1 MDNRDITE
9 NYLNPIME
17 DENGFIIRI
26 PTEDGSGAFINVGPL
41 HSSFAGR
48 YIILTPIA
56 NELLQALLIRSYEQD
71 IADIRRT

>member
-1 MDNRDITE
+1 MDKYEITN

-17 DENGFIIRI
+17 DENGFIIRL
-26 PTEDGSGAFINVGPL
+26 PTEDGSGVFINVQPL
-41 HSSFAGR
+41 HDSFAGR
-48 YIILTPIA
+48 YIILNSIA